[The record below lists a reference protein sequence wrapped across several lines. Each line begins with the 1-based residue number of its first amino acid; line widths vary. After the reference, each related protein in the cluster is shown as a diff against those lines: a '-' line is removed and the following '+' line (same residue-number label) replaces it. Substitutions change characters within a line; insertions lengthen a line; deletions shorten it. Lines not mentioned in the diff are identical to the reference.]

1 MSRSKGKQ
9 FIYAL
14 RKRWKEYGPNA
25 EEQLILGNERVKYVK
40 LYQLGADGCQYLSK
54 AKWESLTQLNLGKI
68 CINLGTN
75 KIGDVGCQHLSKA
88 KWGSLTHLNLS
99 KVCIYLR

>member
-40 LYQLGADGCQYLSK
+40 LYQLGADGC
-54 AKWESLTQLNLGKI
+54 
-68 CINLGTN
+68 
-75 KIGDVGCQHLSKA
+75 
-88 KWGSLTHLNLS
+88 
-99 KVCIYLR
+99 